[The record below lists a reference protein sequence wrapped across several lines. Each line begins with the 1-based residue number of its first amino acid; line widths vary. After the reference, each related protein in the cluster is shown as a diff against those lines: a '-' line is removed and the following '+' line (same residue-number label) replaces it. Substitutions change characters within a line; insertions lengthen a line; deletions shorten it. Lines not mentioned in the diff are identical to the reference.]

1 MHKGEKENLELH
13 GWLALSLIAVILGG
27 WGCAPTAVSHI
38 GLIAQPQLGKYDEVI
53 VSDFKGAMLSPNS
66 QQKFTRKVQDKLMEF
81 GAFRSV
87 ILARSVPGSKPSQ
100 IMLTGDIT
108 KLSEG
113 NRAMQYLIGFG
124 AGASKAEGV
133 FKLIE
138 PGGKVLYQFL
148 ASTSYAGG
156 LGIGGVSFLSMNDL
170 LDRLASSVAEQTT
183 KFVRGEPLQEES
195 DTEKND

>member
-1 MHKGEKENLELH
+1 MHKREKESLELR
-13 GWLALSLIAVILGG
+13 GWLALSLITVILGG
-27 WGCAPTAVSHI
+27 WGCAPTAVSHM
-38 GLIAQPQLGKYDEVI
+38 GPIAQPQLGKYDEVI
-53 VSDFKGAMLSPNS
+53 VSDFKGAMLSPDS
-66 QQKFTRKVQDKLMEF
+66 QQKFSHKVLGKLMEL

-87 ILARSVPGSKPSQ
+87 MLASSVPSSKPSQ
-100 IMLTGDIT
+100 ITLTGEIT

-113 NRAMQYLIGFG
+113 SRAMQFWVGFG

-138 PGGKVLYQFL
+138 PAGKVLYQFL

-156 LGIGGVSFLSMNDL
+156 LGIGGASFLSMDDL
-170 LDRLASSVAEQTT
+170 LERLASSVAEQTT

-195 DTEKND
+195 DTENQD

>member
-1 MHKGEKENLELH
+1 MHKGEKENLELR
-13 GWLALSLIAVILGG
+13 GWVALSLIAVILGG

-38 GLIAQPQLGKYDEVI
+38 GRIAQPQLGKYDEVI
-53 VSDFKGAMLSPNS
+53 VGDIKGVILTLESKQRFSHKVLS
-66 QQKFTRKVQDKLMEF
+66 KLMEL

-87 ILARSVPGSKPSQ
+87 TLASSVPGSKSSQ
-100 IMLTGDIT
+100 ITLTGDIT

-113 NRAMQYLIGFG
+113 SRAMQFLIGFG

-133 FKLIE
+133 FKLIN
-138 PGGKVLYQFL
+138 PDGKVLYQFL

-156 LGIGGVSFLSMNDL
+156 LGIGGASFLSIDDL

-183 KFVRGEPLQEES
+183 KFIRGEPLQEES